1 MWSYQVK
8 LYEERE
14 LAVIDVMS
22 VSSGEEG
29 GVTVNTIPSL
39 TNHTQSVILAQV
51 LQADNPVLDDRVT
64 ATISGPWRGYQSP
77 APGQRPRQ
85 PQRDGGR
92 RSLLRLH
99 PGVRQ
104 VHRLP
109 QCEGQR
115 GEPGRDQRQHS
126 ERGWVGGR
134 EVLWE
139 QCVEGERRRTEDHI
153 GGCVK

>member
-39 TNHTQSVILAQV
+39 TDHTQSIILAQV

-85 PQRDGGR
+85 PQRDG
-92 RSLLRLH
+92 RSLLCLH

-109 QCEGQR
+109 QCEGQH
-115 GEPGRDQRQHS
+115 GEPGGDQRQHS

-139 QCVEGERRRTEDHI
+139 QCVEGREEED
-153 GGCVK
+153 